1 MAQAAIR
8 STVTQKVRGFLGD
21 QGVGLTPWTGVDDI
35 YAELY
40 GLMNRRRDD
49 PAFWPHVTQLLDGIV
64 KDVTDPESPRRLATP
79 QAELLSSWDVRSLV
93 ADLRK
98 SLPGGDAKPEPGAV
112 RRFGQ
117 KLSAQLLGGFLLL
130 GLAAA
135 GCKEESDDGTPDV
148 PDDVSDVVDAAD
160 DGGGLCPGASG
171 AGWADSCALAQST
184 ELWCTIATSTAMD
197 TTSKASL
204 CSCFVGLNDSWR
216 TGLAGLFATAD
227 APTVARALTEMLNCV
242 CPTGTWA
249 EGLRAGDYQNPTTG
263 PYSGSLCEPAPLYK
277 GAIFGR

>member
-21 QGVGLTPWTGVDDI
+21 QGLALTPWTGVDDI

-40 GLMNRRRDD
+40 RVMNKRRDD
-49 PAFWPHVTQLLDGIV
+49 PAFWPQVTQLLDGIV
-64 KDVTDPESPRRLATP
+64 KDVTDPASPRKLATP
-79 QAELLSSWDVRSLV
+79 QAELLSSWDVKSLV

-98 SLPGGDAKPEPGAV
+98 SLPGGDAPPEPGAV

-135 GCKEESDDGTPDV
+135 GCNQESDDGNPDV
-148 PDDVSDVVDAAD
+148 PDATD

-171 AGWADSCALAQST
+171 TGWADSCTLAQTT
-184 ELWCTIATSTAMD
+184 ELWCTVATS
-197 TTSKASL
+197 SELSNHEKAEL
-204 CSCFVGLNDSWR
+204 CTCFAGLNDSWR
-216 TGLAGLFATAD
+216 TGLTTLFATAD
-227 APTVARALTEMLNCV
+227 AATVADALGGMLACV
-242 CPTGTWA
+242 CGDGSSGAIPSPA
-249 EGLRAGDYQNPTTG
+249 ELRAGDYQDPTAG
-263 PYSGSLCEPAPLYK
+263 HYAGLLCSPAPAHK
-277 GAIFGR
+277 GVSFG